1 MKKRVS
7 KKRLFLKILVALTVL
22 SSMLVS
28 TLFGVSK
35 AEYFKSLSKKLD
47 FEASPDLA
55 LEYYLYDA
63 TGTGSSAFK
72 ESKGVYK
79 NPKSFSQKVV
89 VGKYKQY
96 IMDAYGTTEWN
107 ADLTKDQLDKNKY
120 PDAYATTTDVLNLTN
135 FEFCGEGI
143 IYQIKLPVNEAG
155 YYVLNFQVDFELS
168 LPNDKWANEISDF
181 FTQTYDR
188 AIGCEIL
195 NYNDGFTFGDSSKYL
210 DLYSRSGNDSVYGTS
225 EKASADKENVKY
237 FEADSL
243 YQWKTLSPSRA
254 ENVSLAFKVEPED
267 VKNGYV
273 IWMWDFAGLFGART
287 WRLNFADVSVEK
299 TMELDGSTAYRDGN
313 TDPYFMFPQTT
324 FVNNQHVLSTVDLSN
339 RDIYDYPVDTSVRGV
354 RARGKTSYSKGRG
367 TFATSATAN
376 SLTFQAESIFYGFG
390 NNDSNWG
397 GGGLKYNGMGY
408 LNELDG
414 TPAWSNPVVASIPL
428 KNIQFDTDYKVTF
441 DLSVAR
447 QGTYTVSNDGE
458 GDASFLNA
466 SYFNGIDYNNRA
478 LPLVEYADPTS
489 DLVFRKGTKLFSSYL
504 LSGDGDRRTETT
516 HKENMQQIKYAD
528 KSYQGEP
535 LTKYDEIN
543 SLTTLNRSIV
553 QSVNNTYCNE
563 NANTST
569 SASTQSRNWFNAV
582 CHTEYNGQNKINW
595 LTFYNTT
602 FTFNIDGSDDNNK
615 EKLKLDEYGYI
626 KDLNW
631 VWAMDSLISGCY
643 YRIKLENVRIE
654 KVVKYTSSLNNNGVK
669 IAGSQIDLTNYAVA
683 YNSESLGYRDED
695 ENNIFYSLR
704 GINGTGQ
711 QYQARGFV
719 LEEIAGGNRVF
730 TSEGNIYAP
739 IIDATKF
746 IVRPNDPNGTVD
758 ANGELPPTA
767 DAYKIELSGFAVCQG
782 GVAKYVFSI
791 DGGQTWQDMTFN
803 GSYAQVDQLTAA
815 EKGVNQYMSGTKRY
829 SESDFTNV
837 SKDIKDFT
845 HIDFTVDDAANGSF
859 NDFTLVADLT
869 KYKNEANLDIIIAA
883 VPASDTELRC
893 EILRII
899 NFNQIRNYVNFP
911 YDFVSDIAVN
921 KDGDS
926 SLLNAFR
933 LDESHLPDNKKPHY
947 HNGLANPEAIG
958 FTMTKTYSLREKGAQ
973 STTSYAR
980 MGAISYDYEDIKTA
994 FSDFPIYNE
1003 LSITGWAIVE
1013 GGVQDYYW
1021 SADHGKTWTKCSGTA
1036 VKYTNADN
1044 YDLISPSYA
1053 EHYYSELGKKDPTIG
1068 KEKHRFED
1076 SMDGKFNG
1084 SKLSE
1089 TGTKLTANLSN
1100 YAGQVVD
1107 VIFAAKPNESDVY
1120 VPVGRI
1126 DNVAVYGETGTFY
1139 THINSLTIDGQIID
1153 PTYFDVDNE
1162 PLNHVT
1168 SGGTVAPQWNLDYTE
1183 IDGEEFSYT
1192 IFEPNNVNAMNA
1204 RLYNNKLNVVQS
1216 GSQIVINGYTA
1227 IGGAA
1232 HDNEYMYT
1240 LDGGDTWNKIY
1251 LKSNAEPTD
1260 AFKAYAKLSDSSI
1273 TNFKSANYY
1282 DDSTGNL
1289 TFAIPAL
1296 PDGAVRNLTVVAKNA
1311 EGNIV
1316 PVLNIKL
1323 KIKNENTGF
1332 FVSDA
1337 NGVQTGYYGN
1347 KSISQSITTKAD
1359 PAETSYKLTFPV
1371 EREGVHTLTF
1381 NSQINVNPV
1390 TTNNDNYEVGGHIVY
1405 GWSNEDTSDPY
1416 YPGWEFGTGTASM
1429 SIPKTNY
1436 TVGETLRVS
1445 CNWNVTNSKSSPES
1459 AIREPWIG
1467 IVKVK
1472 DDGTFEHINP
1482 ENIDLNND
1490 YPPYVKPIN
1499 KNSHEAANYSETV
1512 EIPNLPAGE
1521 YKVIFANY
1529 WTVSRWVHSLK
1540 SAPDNGKN
1548 AEFHYLAEPIDITV
1562 KDKFTVTATIVH
1574 DDVEQKGGER
1584 YYASTSNTPYNA
1596 DSIAAWEIDNP
1607 FAASDVDLYFNA
1619 TAEDVRRGYV
1629 VLDWDLSELT
1639 KNASYTL
1646 TIKNLMYSYGVK
1658 STKHLTTDANGDAS
1672 YTIKVPALDVGTHE
1686 FAFLSYTSAYTPI
1699 IHNGINQTVVA
1710 GNSNRKYGGNYLAAG
1725 AYMSVQ
1731 KNVYTVGEPIHVS
1744 YNTAGAGTS
1753 LNANPSNSPWIGITR
1768 AVEGRDVIVGRVFL
1782 EKNTVGALTFK
1793 SGLDGCE
1800 TVTESFANLPAG
1812 DYKLYFRDDSALIYG
1827 DMGTD
1832 PNKPDNLGEYW
1843 PQMNITDPIAITIID
1858 PNRKNDNPYKLTY
1871 SFDDVR
1877 YDWTSGSN
1885 FTSGVSGYISLDK
1898 TVFRVGEDITFN
1910 YHKSEAFGNPL
1921 RAETIYIGFAEPN
1934 YTGNTF
1940 LDTPG
1945 VYFGN
1950 LEDRKIDIPDD
1961 IAPGRYQL
1969 YCCDYGFAEARQKG
1983 SVIAVIDIVILPA
1996 DGEDLPTMDLT
2007 YAHQS
2012 GNSALNYNYTSISA
2026 YDYSR
2031 NPISIDVTEADVER
2045 GYVEF
2050 KYELNDLVPNM
2061 DIVYTTE
2068 MFYNRKIEEVP
2079 YIEDGNYIYFGEY
2092 PQTLKLPSVEI
2103 LENVALDYRGYYK
2116 GSDGYYYAKVVADPY
2131 GDDYIFA
2138 NGNNYVVEGET
2149 YYFKVESIKWRI
2161 LKTSN
2166 GYYDLLCESIIDNRA
2181 YDNDSNK
2188 YDVSDVRKWLNET
2201 FYKTAFSDFQKEYI
2215 LQTEVDNSPEST
2227 GYASNNYSCE
2237 NTNDKVYLP
2246 SYADVTNTEYGFSD
2260 NEYEFDLNRIKTVT
2274 DYARATGAW
2283 INMSEW
2289 DGNMGSGIW
2298 MLRSPAD
2305 SSNIFIR
2312 EGYYVGDVTDGGI
2325 NISSTAHGVVPML
2338 RLSELTES
2346 TTSVSLET
2354 IVTSDFEITKG
2365 AIGSKKSTYPNVS
2378 ISVPK
2383 TYYEY
2388 GEAIPVEYNLT
2399 GLTSPRIVI
2408 TADSK
2413 GTENRYGDVPV
2424 KRVQL
2429 STNESGTIP
2438 NMGAATYTVATFDAK
2453 YYESTDKAY
2462 WDTLPPGEYK
2472 IWIFN
2477 DTDNGTTYHQ
2487 YTNGSGAV
2495 TEGISIKILPQ
2506 DELNP
2511 DFSVTHYSDWEY
2523 KGTTYDD
2530 PVRLNW
2536 TSLTLDKNV
2545 FKKGEKIRYYID
2557 GSWEHKWVGVFDAET
2572 FSMNCDIVEN
2582 YPEYRKTLRYAQ
2594 WGHKDYIN
2602 AGSNYLETGT
2612 LEPGQYKVV
2621 YAFGKNLEGAWG
2633 HTAFGGDHGNTSQ
2646 KVMTVIDITILPE
2659 DCGDQIVT
2667 VNYTKTDG
2675 TAGEKTLVKPIE
2687 FFTPVKFNTFLNSV
2701 LPESPIEIET
2711 DISGYDDPVEI
2722 IRTNVSIINYGDD

>member
-563 NANTST
+563 NENTST
-569 SASTQSRNWFNAV
+569 SASTRSRNWFNAV

-602 FTFNIDGSDDNNK
+602 FTFNIPEAENGNIDLN
-615 EKLKLDEYGYI
+615 
-626 KDLNW
+626 DLNW

-669 IAGSQIDLTNYAVA
+669 IAGAQIDLTNYAVA
-683 YNSESLGYRDED
+683 YNAGSLGYRDED
-695 ENNIFYSLR
+695 GNNIFYSLR
-704 GINGTGQ
+704 GISGTGQ

-719 LEEIAGGNRVF
+719 LDEDTTAANKVF

-746 IVRPNDPNGTVD
+746 TVRPDDPNGTVD

-767 DAYKIELSGFAVCQG
+767 DAYKIALSGFAVCQG
-782 GVAKYVFSI
+782 GIEKYVFSI

-815 EKGVNQYMSGTKRY
+815 EKGVNQYMSGTTRY
-829 SESDFTNV
+829 TEADFTAI
-837 SKDIKDFT
+837 SKNIDDFT
-845 HIDFTVDDAANGSF
+845 HIDDGFTANDAANGSF
-859 NDFTLVADLT
+859 NDFTLVADLSE
-869 KYKNEANLDIIIAA
+869 YKNEANLDIIIAA
-883 VPASDTELRC
+883 VPMENANFRC

-1089 TGTKLTANLSN
+1089 TGTKLTADLSA
-1100 YAGQVVD
+1100 YEGKVVD

-1139 THINSLTIDGQIID
+1139 THINSLTIDGQTID

-1168 SGGTVAPQWNLDYTE
+1168 LGGTVAPQWNLGYTE
-1183 IDGEEFSYT
+1183 TDGEEFSYT

-1227 IGGAA
+1227 IGGAD
-1232 HDNEYMYT
+1232 HKNEYMYT

-1251 LKSNAEPTD
+1251 LKSNAEPID
-1260 AFKAYAKLSDSSI
+1260 DFKAYAKLSDSSI

-1347 KSISQSITTKAD
+1347 KSISQTITTKD
-1359 PAETSYKLTFPV
+1359 NPAETSYKLTFPV

-1381 NSQINVNPV
+1381 NTQINANPV
-1390 TTNNDNYEVGGHIVY
+1390 TTNN
-1405 GWSNEDTSDPY
+1405 
-1416 YPGWEFGTGTASM
+1416 
-1429 SIPKTNY
+1429 
-1436 TVGETLRVS
+1436 
-1445 CNWNVTNSKSSPES
+1445 
-1459 AIREPWIG
+1459 
-1467 IVKVK
+1467 
-1472 DDGTFEHINP
+1472 
-1482 ENIDLNND
+1482 
-1490 YPPYVKPIN
+1490 
-1499 KNSHEAANYSETV
+1499 
-1512 EIPNLPAGE
+1512 
-1521 YKVIFANY
+1521 
-1529 WTVSRWVHSLK
+1529 
-1540 SAPDNGKN
+1540 
-1548 AEFHYLAEPIDITV
+1548 
-1562 KDKFTVTATIVH
+1562 DKFTVTATIVH

-1596 DSIAAWEIDNP
+1596 DSVAAWEIDDP

-1629 VLDWDLSELT
+1629 VLDWDLSELA
-1639 KNASYTL
+1639 KNTSYTL
-1646 TIKNLMYSYGVK
+1646 TIKNLMYCYGVK
-1658 STKHLTTDANGDAS
+1658 STKLLTTDEDGNAE
-1672 YTIKVPALDVGTHE
+1672 YTIKLPALEAGTHK
-1686 FAFLSYTSAYTPI
+1686 FAFSSYTTVYPPI
-1699 IHNGINQTVVA
+1699 VHLGLDQSSWAKVNNAFVP
-1710 GNSNRKYGGNYLAAG
+1710 NYGEAG
-1725 AYMSVQ
+1725 AYMSVA
-1731 KNVYTVGEPIHVS
+1731 KTTYTVGEPIHVNYS
-1744 YNTAGAGTS
+1744 MAGKSSSEG
-1753 LNANPSNSPWIGITR
+1753 PWIVVTRSIPNGEQGKEAVVGLVKLDSNENIGQITLK
-1768 AVEGRDVIVGRVFL
+1768 GGM
-1782 EKNTVGALTFK
+1782 
-1793 SGLDGCE
+1793 DGCE
-1800 TVTESFANLPAG
+1800 NKDFANLPAG
-1812 DYKLYFRDDSALIYG
+1812 NYKIYFRDFNPNIY
-1827 DMGTD
+1827 DD
-1832 PNKPDNLGEYW
+1832 DDRYW
-1843 PQMNITDPIAITIID
+1843 PQCNITDPISITIID
-1858 PNRKNDNPYKLTY
+1858 TSRRNDKATQNTFYYDSCHYNDDFYKSY
-1871 SFDDVR
+1871 
-1877 YDWTSGSN
+1877 
-1885 FTSGVSGYISLDK
+1885 GYISVDK
-1898 TVFRVGEDITFN
+1898 TIFRQGEEVRFTHREYLKSDAVRILLCEANSNTIIDWAWQTNFN
-1910 YHKSEAFGNPL
+1910 ENNVTAAGQ
-1921 RAETIYIGFAEPN
+1921 
-1934 YTGNTF
+1934 
-1940 LDTPG
+1940 
-1945 VYFGN
+1945 GN
-1950 LEDRKIDIPDD
+1950 LETANLEPGHYQLMFVYDRELNESIATNNNIDIDRARKD
-1961 IAPGRYQL
+1961 LAF
-1969 YCCDYGFAEARQKG
+1969 YG
-1983 SVIAVIDIVILPA
+1983 VIDIVVIPA
-1996 DGEDLPTMDLT
+1996 DNAASPVMNLT
-2007 YAHQS
+2007 YAHQN
-2012 GNSALNYNYTSISA
+2012 GDYALNYNCTTTPVLA
-2026 YDYSR
+2026 YNYSR
-2031 NPISIDVTEADVER
+2031 NPITIDVTETDVDN
-2045 GYVEF
+2045 GFVEF
-2050 KYELNDLVPNM
+2050 KYELKNLVPNA
-2061 DIVYTTE
+2061 DIVYSTE
-2068 MFYNRKIEEVP
+2068 MFYDDAIQEDP
-2079 YIEDGNYIYFGEY
+2079 YIKDGDYIYFGEY
-2092 PQTLKLPSVEI
+2092 PQTLKSSTITI
-2103 LENVALDYRGYYK
+2103 LDFPPDERGYYR
-2116 GSDGYYYAKVVADPY
+2116 GSDGYYYAKVVAAPY
-2131 GDDYIFA
+2131 NGAIDYTFA
-2138 NGNNYVVEGET
+2138 NGSTPVVNGQE
-2149 YYFKVESIKWRI
+2149 YYFKVEPIKWRI
-2161 LKTSN
+2161 LKT
-2166 GYYDLLCESIIDNRA
+2166 GDVYYDVLCESIIANQA
-2181 YDNDSNK
+2181 YDNESNK
-2188 YDVSDVRKWLNET
+2188 YDDSDVRMWLNET
-2201 FYKTAFSDFQKEYI
+2201 FYNTAFSDFQKEYI

-2283 INMSEW
+2283 INMSEL